1 MQMQKVREKNPNK
14 SYYELQREITLTE
27 LAPSLYIFIKSI
39 CLLDINMF
47 AKFEELP
54 SMTLEDIEETKSLR
68 ITKGKNCLS

>member
-1 MQMQKVREKNPNK
+1 MQVQKVKNKKPNK

-27 LAPSLYIFIKSI
+27 LAPSLYTFIKSI

-47 AKFEELP
+47 VRFEELP

-68 ITKGKNCLS
+68 ITKGNNS